1 MRKSRMR
8 SKSSIGGA
16 MGTRSRFAVGLITS
30 GAIAAAALIAG
41 TGREPAQALPNKP
54 NIIFVILDDVGI
66 DQLALFGNGGV
77 LPPHTPNLN
86 LIAKHGVKF
95 TNVWTMPECSPS
107 RSTYFTG
114 RYASRTGVDAVIT
127 SSHLPQTYMSQFEAT
142 LPRVL
147 SRAGYTSALIGK
159 YHLGNEQDPAGN
171 CAPVN
176 RGFPYFNGS
185 MTPGP
190 TSVDTTAGGVDKSGS
205 QVCGYYQTKA
215 AGACYTIYGDHTN
228 CSTITTG
235 NADPGTDPART
246 CLQHG
251 GIFVPNAA
259 CGVRAP
265 TISDFGR
272 NNAYYVWPRT
282 TISGPLDPLYVNT
295 KNACG
300 STTDRRYLT
309 DAQGEDGVA
318 WWMQQKG
325 PRMLTLSFNAMHTPY
340 QKPPT
345 SLVPDPRDAQSTC
358 SNLTPPRDL
367 INMMIEGADVEIGRV
382 LADLGLGTLGPNGRA
397 LTSLN
402 LDNTMLVIVGDNGS
416 QGASTRLPFNIQR
429 SKGTVYQTGIWVPLI
444 IAGPAVVRPNRSVDA
459 MINSVDLYQL
469 FGDLAGIDV
478 ADVVPPSHVLDS
490 RPMLPYLVNPNQ
502 AIIRKGNY
510 AQLGVGTF
518 SPDPSKRSWPCQIGN
533 VCNDTLVDNQALCEK
548 DNGGTWYGPGGK
560 KQLTSCC
567 AVKQYQ
573 ASLGNDSVTLAPVR
587 QYAIRGG
594 IFRGVVGAFKLVE
607 LQGLDCSKPITKASQ
622 KAFPWAE
629 YQLAAPTQELYD
641 ITLKPPG
648 NPKALDNPSNEL
660 CGGSGTP
667 CFNKDKRTLA
677 ALNVALQAMKA
688 SSEAQA
694 ACAAMGDG
702 NMDMRINQ
710 TDIDNYNVYKGKGP
724 SRYDINLDGETNHK
738 DLAIIQANLGKDCMT
753 VCQRAD
759 LNRDR
764 EVDAKDMAL
773 LVKQSGA
780 CPDQVFCGGDLNGD
794 QKVDNADVRIMK
806 AAQKSCAKR

>member
-1 MRKSRMR
+1 M
-8 SKSSIGGA
+8 
-16 MGTRSRFAVGLITS
+16 MG
-30 GAIAAAALIAG
+30 GAIAAATLVAG
-41 TGREPAQALPNKP
+41 ATSEPVQARPSKP

-77 LPPHTPNLN
+77 LPPHTPNLD
-86 LIAKHGVKF
+86 LIAKYGVKF
-95 TNVWTMPECSPS
+95 TNVWSMPECSPS

-114 RYASRTGVDAVIT
+114 RYASRTGVDAVVVDA
-127 SSHLPQTYMSQFEAT
+127 HLPQAYMSQFEAT

-147 SRAGYTSALIGK
+147 SKAGYASALIGK
-159 YHLGNEQDPAGN
+159 YHLGDAQDPAGN
-171 CAPVN
+171 CAPVS
-176 RGFPYFNGS
+176 RGFDFFNGS

-265 TISDFGR
+265 TIADFGR

-282 TISGPLDPLYVNT
+282 TSSGPLDPLYVNT
-295 KNACG
+295 NNACG

-309 DAQGEDGVA
+309 DAQGEDGVT
-318 WWMQQKG
+318 WWKQQKG

-345 SLVPDPRDAQSTC
+345 SLVPDPRDAPSTC
-358 SNLTPPRDL
+358 SNLLPPRDL

-382 LADLGLGTLGPNGRA
+382 LADLGLGTLGPKGHA
-397 LTSLN
+397 LKSLN
-402 LDNTMLVIVGDNGS
+402 LGNTMLVIVGDNGS
-416 QGASTRLPFNIQR
+416 QGASTRLPFNTVR

-469 FGDLAGIDV
+469 FGDLAGVNVDK
-478 ADVVPPSHVLDS
+478 VVPPSHVLDS
-490 RPMLPYLVNPNQ
+490 RPMLPYLINPNQ
-502 AIIRKGNY
+502 GDIRKTNY
-510 AQLGVGTF
+510 SQLGVGTF
-518 SPDPSKRSWPCQIGN
+518 SPDPNERSWPCQIGN
-533 VCNDTLVDNQALCEK
+533 TCNDTLVDNQPLCEN

-560 KQLTSCC
+560 KQLSSCC
-567 AVKQYQ
+567 AVKRYQ
-573 ASLGNDSVTLAPVR
+573 AKLGNNSISLAPVY
-587 QYAIRGG
+587 QFAIRGKPAG
-594 IFRGVVGAFKLVE
+594 SKTPFEFKLVE
-607 LQGLDCSKPITKASQ
+607 LQGLDCSKPITNSKQ

-641 ITLKPPG
+641 LSLNRNG
-648 NPKALDNPSNEL
+648 LDNPSNQL
-660 CGGSGTP
+660 CAPGKVCT
-667 CFNKDKRTLA
+667 KIDKKALA
-677 ALNVALQAMKA
+677 TLNVALQAMKA
-688 SSEAQA
+688 SSKAQA

-710 TDIDNYNVYKGKGP
+710 TDIDNWNAFKGRGA
-724 SRYDINLDGETNHK
+724 SRYDINLDGKTNQK
-738 DLAIIQANLGKDCMT
+738 DLKIIQANLGKDCMT
-753 VCQRAD
+753 LCERAD

-764 EVDAKDMAL
+764 VVDAKDMAL
-773 LVKQSGA
+773 LVKQTGA
-780 CPDQVFCGGDLNGD
+780 CPDQIFCGGDLDGD
-794 QKVDNADVRIMK
+794 QKVNNADVRMMK
-806 AAQKSCAKR
+806 AAQKACAKR

>member
-1 MRKSRMR
+1 MGWGMMIG
-8 SKSSIGGA
+8 SK
-16 MGTRSRFAVGLITS
+16 FAAGIIVS
-30 GAIAAAALIAG
+30 GAIGAAALVAG
-41 TGREPAQALPNKP
+41 GLREPAHAAPNKP

-77 LPPHTPNLN
+77 APPHTPNLN
-86 LIAKHGVKF
+86 LIARHGVKF

-114 RYASRTGVDAVIT
+114 RYASRTGVDAVIVNA
-127 SSHLPQTYMSQFEAT
+127 HLPQTYMSQFEAT

-147 SRAGYTSALIGK
+147 SKAGYTSALIGK

-171 CAPVN
+171 CAPVS
-176 RGFPYFNGS
+176 RGFPYFSGS

-215 AGACYTIYGDHTN
+215 AGACYTVYGDHTN
-228 CSTITTG
+228 CSMITAG

-259 CGVRAP
+259 CGVRKP
-265 TISDFGR
+265 TYADFSR

-282 TISGPLDPLYVNT
+282 VSSGPLDPLYVNT
-295 KNACG
+295 NNACG

-309 DAQGEDGVA
+309 VAQGEDGVA
-318 WWMQQKG
+318 WWKKQSG
-325 PRMLTLSFNAMHTPY
+325 PRMLTLSFNTMHTPY

-345 SLVPDPRDAQSTC
+345 SLVPDPRDAPSTC

-402 LDNTMLVIVGDNGS
+402 LGNTMLVIVGDNGS
-416 QGASTRLPFNIQR
+416 QGAATRAPFNIQR
-429 SKGTVYQTGIWVPLI
+429 AKGTVYQTGIWVPLI
-444 IAGPAVVRPNRSVDA
+444 VAGPAVVHPNRSVDA

-469 FGDLAGIDV
+469 FGDLAGVDV
-478 ADVVPPSHVLDS
+478 TEVVPPSHALDS
-490 RPMLPYLVNPNQ
+490 QPMLPYLTNPNQ
-502 AIIRKGNY
+502 PSIRTTNY

-518 SPDPSKRSWPCQIGN
+518 SPDPSERSWPCQIGN
-533 VCNDTLVDNQALCEK
+533 VCNDTLVDNQALCEN

-573 ASLGNDSVTLAPVR
+573 ASLGNNSITLAPVH
-587 QYAIRGG
+587 QYAIRGKPPQSNNP
-594 IFRGVVGAFKLVE
+594 FQFKLVE
-607 LQGLDCSKPITKASQ
+607 LQGLDCSKPITDPKQ

-629 YQLAAPTQELYD
+629 YQLAEPTQELYD
-641 ITLKPPG
+641 LSLNRNG
-648 NPKALDNPSNEL
+648 LDNPTNQL
-660 CGGSGTP
+660 CAPGKVCT
-667 CFNKDKRTLA
+667 NIDKQALATLSA
-677 ALNVALQAMKA
+677 ALKKEIA
-688 SSEAQA
+688 SSKAQS

-702 NMDMRINQ
+702 NMDMRVNQ
-710 TDIDNYNVYKGKGP
+710 TDIDNWKAFNGKGP
-724 SRYDINLDGETNHK
+724 SRYDINLDGQTDEA
-738 DLAIIQANLGKDCMT
+738 DLAIIQANLGKDCMRP
-753 VCQRAD
+753 CQRAD
-759 LNRDR
+759 LNRDGK
-764 EVDAKDMAL
+764 VDAKDMAL
-773 LVKQSGA
+773 LVKQTGA
-780 CPDQVFCGGDLNGD
+780 CPDQIFCGGDLNGD
-794 QKVDNADVRIMK
+794 GKVNGADVRAMK
-806 AAQKSCAKR
+806 AAQKACR